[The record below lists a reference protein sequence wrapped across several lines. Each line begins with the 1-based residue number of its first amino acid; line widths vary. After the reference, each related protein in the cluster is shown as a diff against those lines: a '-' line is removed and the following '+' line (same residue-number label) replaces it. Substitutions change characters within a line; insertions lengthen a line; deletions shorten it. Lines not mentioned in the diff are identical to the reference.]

1 MNFYVLEIRLNDSN
15 MSTSICISSSTS
27 TSTNYEQPIK
37 KTIHFEKESKK
48 KIQQPNTKLNYKENF
63 TSGKPLQNINNTLQ
77 RIKNKKQLLVKEITA
92 GTSIK
97 TGPDVKKMK
106 TISTIS
112 KNVSIP
118 KRCCAGDDDDLQEE
132 IPVSYAQLPDSFY
145 NSQLD
150 MLKEQVS
157 KKKIECLDSKSHL
170 SINENLMS
178 YINILLKMSP
188 SDIDNLSISSC
199 SSVKL
204 EESILQCSEKDT
216 QYYRKMLNC
225 ISKCLNSDISD
236 INQDTAFNSPKN
248 INLLNRLQQ
257 LTDYYLE
264 KTHEMKNICNEPSQ
278 ILNEKIYNTDTNI
291 IKE

>member
-1 MNFYVLEIRLNDSN
+1 MLDFYFLEIRLNDSN
-15 MSTSICISSSTS
+15 TSTSICISSSTS
-27 TSTNYEQPIK
+27 TSTNYEQPTK
-37 KTIHFEKESKK
+37 KTIHFENKSKE
-48 KIQQPNTKLNYKENF
+48 KIQQPNTKLNYKEKF

-92 GTSIK
+92 GTSERI
-97 TGPDVKKMK
+97 GADVKKMK

-112 KNVSIP
+112 KNASIP
-118 KRCCAGDDDDLQEE
+118 KRCCADNNLQEE
-132 IPVSYAQLPDSFY
+132 IPMNYAQLPDSFY

-150 MLKEQVS
+150 MIKEQVS
-157 KKKIECLDSKSHL
+157 KKKFECLDSKSHL
-170 SINENLMS
+170 SINENLMA

-188 SDIDNLSISSC
+188 SDVDNLSISSC

-204 EESILQCSEKDT
+204 EESILQSSEKDT
-216 QYYRKMLNC
+216 QYYCKMLNC

-236 INQDTAFNSPKN
+236 INQDTVFNSPKN

-264 KTHEMKNICNEPSQ
+264 KTHEMKNICNESSQ
-278 ILNEKIYNTDTNI
+278 LLNEKIYNTDTNT